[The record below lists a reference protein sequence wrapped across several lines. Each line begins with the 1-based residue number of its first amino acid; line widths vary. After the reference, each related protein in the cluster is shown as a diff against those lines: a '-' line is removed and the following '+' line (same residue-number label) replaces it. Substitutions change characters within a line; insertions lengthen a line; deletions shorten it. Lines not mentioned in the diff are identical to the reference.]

1 MKKRH
6 LIENIRVK
14 KLTMYNIFDKIY
26 YNNKEDFYMLKRKIE
41 KKLYE
46 WKSNKN
52 KKCLVIKN

>member
-26 YNNKEDFYMLKRKIE
+26 YNNKEDFSMLKRKIE

-46 WKSNKN
+46 WKSNK
-52 KKCLVIKN
+52 KCLVIKN

>member
-1 MKKRH
+1 
-6 LIENIRVK
+6 
-14 KLTMYNIFDKIY
+14 MYNIFDKIY

-46 WKSNKN
+46 KKINKK